1 MSLSSIPIRHPSN
14 VYLTL
19 APALALGALTPAPSF
34 TPLVLLLAILRL
46 HATVAI
52 PRGAWRSGIFQI
64 VLISLATGLAHAVPS
79 WYALSTPLA
88 SLAVLSGVSAI
99 MTAVAASAIVGGYWA
114 ERNVRTLWT
123 RKTVFPAAWATTW
136 AAAERCSP
144 IGQLATWSP
153 VTNVGGYS
161 WLRQVGGQA
170 AINWV
175 VAAWAVVVADA
186 MSAWMMGSDRDE
198 GMAQEERA
206 VSLIDEEILDSRDHS
221 APQRRPTISSET
233 RRTLITAGVLLALA
247 IPSYM
252 ITELPPP
259 VSAPDITPFG
269 VACAMPYPQKNGH
282 QTGPPLLQDYV
293 AESKTLQSQAK
304 IILWPES
311 AVQFRSPGE
320 REEALERIRPQI
332 ANGTYYG
339 IGFEELLHTD
349 SPDGVWKAGMRR
361 NGLVLLGWE
370 GVVYEYYK
378 RNLVPIAESFS
389 MTPSNE
395 KPSIFTMELP
405 HPRSWTAPSWAPGP
419 NYTRPIDITAS
430 ICLDFTTASSFA
442 GLPSRPALI
451 LAPARTWHTAIG
463 LAMWEQA
470 KARAE
475 EIGSMVLWCDGGA
488 GGVSGVAGRGVHA
501 FRQVGPGSWAQTVS
515 TQWPYDQRRTVF
527 SATGTSAVLAV
538 VWGIAGMGWVGAV
551 VRRVEGREGGA
562 GKGVF
567 ALAGGFGNVVVF
579 VRNLV
584 HRERRDEE
592 RPLLDGTRVP
602 A

>member
-1 MSLSSIPIRHPSN
+1 MSLSSVPIRYPSR

-34 TPLVLLLAILRL
+34 APLVLLLAVLKL
-46 HATVAI
+46 HATASI
-52 PRGAWRSGIFQI
+52 PRRAWRSGVTQI
-64 VLISLATGLAHAVPS
+64 VLISLATGLVHAAPS
-79 WYALSTPLA
+79 WHALSTPFT
-88 SLAVLSGVSAI
+88 SLAVLSGLSAI
-99 MTAVAASAIVGGYWA
+99 MAAIAALAIVGGYWA
-114 ERNVRTLWT
+114 ERNVQTHWT
-123 RKTVFPAAWATTW
+123 RTTVFPAAWATTW
-136 AAAERCSP
+136 AVAERCSP

-153 VTNVGGYS
+153 VANVGGYS
-161 WLRQVGGQA
+161 WLRQVGGQV

-175 VAAWAVVVADA
+175 VAAWAVVIANITGA
-186 MSAWMMGSDRDE
+186 WIMSSGRDE
-198 GMAQEERA
+198 DAAQEEPI
-206 VSLIDEEILDSRDHS
+206 VSLIDEDALDGRS
-221 APQRRPTISSET
+221 PPTPHRSPAVSPEA
-233 RRTLITAGVLLALA
+233 RRTLITAGLLLALA
-247 IPSYM
+247 IPSYV

-269 VACAMPYPQKNGH
+269 VACAMPYPQRNGH
-282 QTGPPLLQDYV
+282 LTGPPLLRDYV

-311 AVQFRSPGE
+311 AVRFHSPGE
-320 REEALERIRPQI
+320 REDALEKIRPQI

-395 KPSIFTMELP
+395 KPSIFTMELS

-475 EIGSMVLWCDGGA
+475 EVGSMVLWCDGGA
-488 GGVSGVAGRGVHA
+488 GGVSGIAGRGVHA

-515 TQWPYDQRRTVF
+515 TQWPYDQCRTVF
-527 SATGTSAVLAV
+527 SAAGTTAVLAI
-538 VWGIAGMGWVGAV
+538 VWGIAGMGSVGAAF
-551 VRRVEGREGGA
+551 RRVEAREGGA

-567 ALAGGFGNVVVF
+567 ALAGGFGNAAAF
-579 VRNLV
+579 VRSLV

-592 RPLLDGTRVP
+592 RPLLDGTRTL